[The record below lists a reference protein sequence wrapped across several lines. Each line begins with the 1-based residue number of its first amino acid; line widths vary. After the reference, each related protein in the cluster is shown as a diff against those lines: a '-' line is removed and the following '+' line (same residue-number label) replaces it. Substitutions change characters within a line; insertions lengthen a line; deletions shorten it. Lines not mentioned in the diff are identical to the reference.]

1 MIIFPTYKLIF
12 LKQINTNS
20 FYGLYK
26 KAKIYRALYFIIKK
40 RYRGNQFILI
50 NSISFIFKLLKLDG
64 NALYRR
70 RYSFF
75 HSSVV
80 SEATDGLGA
89 AGFFAPVAFF
99 GES

>member
-50 NSISFIFKLLKLDG
+50 NSISFIFKLLTYFFFIPITLGSLETCSSKIFSLDS
-64 NALYRR
+64 ACF
-70 RYSFF
+70 SF
-75 HSSVV
+75 
-80 SEATDGLGA
+80 
-89 AGFFAPVAFF
+89 
-99 GES
+99 